1 MKKGGQSKIA
11 LMPNQYINLLHVYDE
26 YWNVYKYSN
35 INRNYDNVTDEKE
48 IKFFIYIFNLISSPR
63 QKISMDILKITNQK
77 KPDDTFFLT
86 ILFS

>member
-11 LMPNQYINLLHVYDE
+11 LMPNQYINLLYDE

-48 IKFFIYIFNLISSPR
+48 IKFFIYIFN
-63 QKISMDILKITNQK
+63 
-77 KPDDTFFLT
+77 F
-86 ILFS
+86 

>member
-11 LMPNQYINLLHVYDE
+11 LMPNQYINLLYDE

-48 IKFFIYIFNLISSPR
+48 INFSFI
-63 QKISMDILKITNQK
+63 
-77 KPDDTFFLT
+77 FLT
-86 ILFS
+86 FDKQSLTKN